1 MISLRFGTSLVIVTL
16 GLGLT
21 ACSPAKDEGPAKP
34 KAVAAAPAA
43 PAPAGGAQAALP
55 KLGKAPA
62 WELKDVNGAV
72 VRSTQFAGKVVVV
85 DFWATWCPPCRA
97 EIPGYTELQK
107 KYGKDGFVI
116 VGVSLDQAGP
126 DVVKAFAS
134 KHAVNYPLVM
144 GDDAVVGAFGGV
156 EAIPTTFLIDRNG
169 QIRDRKMGAEDTA
182 DYEKKVLA
190 VLQEKA

>member
-1 MISLRFGTSLVIVTL
+1 MTSLRFGSFLVLVAL
-16 GLGLT
+16 GFT
-21 ACSPAKDEGPAKP
+21 ACSPAKEEAPAKP
-34 KAVAAAPAA
+34 KAVAATPTTPAA
-43 PAPAGGAQAALP
+43 AAGTPAALP

-62 WELKDVNGAV
+62 WELKDVNGAM
-72 VRSTQFAGKVVVV
+72 VRSTQFAGKVLVV

-116 VGVSLDQAGP
+116 VGISLDQAGP
-126 DVVKAFAS
+126 EVVKAFAG
-134 KHAVNYPLVM
+134 KNAVNYPLVM
-144 GDDAVVGAFGGV
+144 GDDVVVGAFGGV

-182 DYEKKVLA
+182 DYEKKILA